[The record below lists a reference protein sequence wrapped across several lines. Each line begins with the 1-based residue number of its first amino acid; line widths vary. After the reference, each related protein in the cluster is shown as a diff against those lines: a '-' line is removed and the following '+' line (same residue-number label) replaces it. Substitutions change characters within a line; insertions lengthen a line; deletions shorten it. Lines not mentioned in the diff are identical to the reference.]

1 MAQDIDLLG
10 AVYPD
15 VPAVEL
21 PKDGGGTALFTDVTA
36 TTAAAADVAQ
46 GKQFYTAAGVLTQGT
61 ASGGGAVTVT
71 DTTAA
76 DGSTIREITAVD
88 ISSDTV
94 TSGAMLSGYTAH
106 DSSGAAITGSI
117 TSRAAQTITPT
128 ASDQTIPS
136 GVYLS
141 GAQTV
146 EGIVTANLT
155 AANIVNGVT
164 VKVGTATDDD
174 SVLSVTGTASGGGG
188 VAEYTSALAAPSSNT
203 FTVTTPKKPIAV
215 IGSPNA
221 YSPALTIGIQPC
233 TGFAWSEWL
242 EQTNGAGSVFTA
254 YYDGRGYRAGCSY
267 ECSVAYSG
275 GQTTVTIASG
285 YTFAASYKITCICEE

>member
-21 PKDGGGTALFTDVTA
+21 PKDGGGTALFTDVSD
-36 TTAAAADVAQ
+36 TTAAAADVAS
-46 GKQFYTAAGVLTQGT
+46 GKYFYTAAGVLTQGT
-61 ASGGGAVTVT
+61 ATGGGAVTVT

-94 TSGAMLSGYTAH
+94 TSGVMLSGYTAH

-155 AANIVNGVT
+155 AENIVNGVT

-188 VAEYTSALAAPSSNT
+188 VAEYTSATVAPSSNT

-215 IGSPNA
+215 IGESNTSA
-221 YSPALTIGIQPC
+221 IGLDIGTKPC
-233 TGFAWSEWL
+233 MGFVWSEWL
-242 EQTNGAGSVFTA
+242 EQRNGAGSVFTG
-254 YYDGRGYRAGCSY
+254 YYDGRGYRAGY
-267 ECSVAYSG
+267 IHDCSVAYSG

-285 YTFAASYKITCICEE
+285 YDFAASYEITCICEE